1 MNELQIFNSDLIPV
15 YTTDTGE
22 QVVIGRELHD
32 KLEIKTPYDKWFPR
46 MCEYGFEDQKDYST
60 FLSDR
65 SDGKAGKPKTS
76 HILKFDFAESGGKRC
91 PDGSQQSRNLR
102 KADRTAS
109 DKESRNGSTVMIP
122 KFYEDWR
129 QEADRQEILAQ
140 QEAERQHRREL
151 LDDILLYVGIPLLV
165 AAVLAAPTV
174 CQVVFG
180 G

>member
-1 MNELQIFNSDLIPV
+1 MKKESRAGNPGQQLGNPCVQHQAAAGSAGTPERSRSETGAVHQGLQRDPAIRQL
-15 YTTDTGE
+15 GR
-22 QVVIGRELHD
+22 VVWESLR
-32 KLEIKTPYDKWFPR
+32 
-46 MCEYGFEDQKDYST
+46 
-60 FLSDR
+60 
-65 SDGKAGKPKTS
+65 
-76 HILKFDFAESGGKRC
+76 FAESGGKRC

-165 AAVLAAPTV
+165 AAVLVAPTV
-174 CQVVFG
+174 MQAVFG
-180 G
+180 